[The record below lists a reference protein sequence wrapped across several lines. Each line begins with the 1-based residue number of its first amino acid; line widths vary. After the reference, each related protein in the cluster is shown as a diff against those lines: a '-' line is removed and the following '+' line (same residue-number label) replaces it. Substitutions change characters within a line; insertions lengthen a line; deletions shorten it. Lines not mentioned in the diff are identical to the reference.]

1 MELGTIVYSK
11 SGHDAHRF
19 YVVVD
24 RSEGWVYIADGKRRK
39 LEKPKRKNPRHL
51 AKTARQVELSEVDT
65 DQKLR
70 RLLWDYN
77 NAVAENRQGR

>member
-19 YVVVD
+19 YVVVEK
-24 RSEGWVYIADGKRRK
+24 SGGWVYIADGRRRK
-39 LEKPKRKNPRHL
+39 REKPKRKSPRHL
-51 AKTARQVELSEVDT
+51 AKTAKQVALSEVDT

-70 RLLWDYN
+70 RLLWEYN
-77 NAVAENRQGR
+77 NTEPENR

>member
-19 YVVVD
+19 YVVVEKSGG
-24 RSEGWVYIADGKRRK
+24 RGYIADGRRPK

-51 AKTARQVELSEVDT
+51 AKTAKQVALSEVDT

-77 NAVAENRQGR
+77 NTEPENR

>member
-19 YVVVD
+19 YVVVSQSD
-24 RSEGWVYIADGKRRK
+24 GWVYIADGKRRK

-51 AKTARQVELSEVDT
+51 A
-65 DQKLR
+65 
-70 RLLWDYN
+70 
-77 NAVAENRQGR
+77 

>member
-19 YVVVD
+19 YVVVEK
-24 RSEGWVYIADGKRRK
+24 SGGWVYIADGRRRK

-51 AKTARQVELSEVDT
+51 AKTAKQVALTEVDT

-77 NAVAENRQGR
+77 NTEPENR